1 LKKRTIDT
9 VDTTHL
15 SISSQFLLAL
25 GGIFLVGLL
34 LSTIAQRTFLPRA
47 TLLLLFGAAIGEDL
61 LNLVPKL
68 LVDRFGLIAE
78 VTLLMVGF
86 LLGGKLTRTSLRGHT
101 RISFSISICAAL
113 LPALAV
119 CLGMIA
125 MGVATEI
132 AILLGC
138 FAAATA
144 PTAILDV
151 VQESGIKNRFSQLLL
166 LIVVLDDV
174 WALVLFGI
182 GMAVV
187 TSLNGVAGEAGFI
200 GLVVWELGGAVVLG
214 LAIGVPAAYLT
225 GRIKEGKPMLSEAL
239 GIVFLCGGVALWLNV
254 SFLIA
259 AIVMGAVIANLA
271 RHHDYPFHAIEGIQS
286 LFVIIFFV
294 LAGASLELGS
304 LAAIGVIGG
313 VYILCRALGKYV
325 GAWIGGYLSKSGQDN
340 QLWMGVALL
349 PQAGVAIGMALVAS
363 NQFPEYRQIMLPIVI
378 ASTVVFEII
387 GPVFTRLAIQRSSK
401 NSP

>member
-1 LKKRTIDT
+1 LKKQAIDS
-9 VDTTHL
+9 VDTTQL

-34 LSTIAQRTFLPRA
+34 LSTVAHRTFLPRA
-47 TLLLLFGAAIGEDL
+47 TLLLLFGAVIGEDL
-61 LNLVPKL
+61 LNLVPRL

-78 VTLLMVGF
+78 ITLLMVGF
-86 LLGGKLTRTSLRGHT
+86 LLGGKLTKSSLRGHT
-101 RISFSISICAAL
+101 GTSFSISICAAI
-113 LPALAV
+113 LPALVV

-144 PTAILDV
+144 PAAILDV
-151 VQESGIKNRFSQLLL
+151 VQESKIKNRFSKLLL

-174 WALVLFGI
+174 WALLLFGV
-182 GMAVV
+182 GMAIV
-187 TSLNGVAGEAGFI
+187 TSLNGIAGEAGFI
-200 GLVVWELGGAVVLG
+200 GLVAWELGGAVLLG
-214 LAIGVPAAYLT
+214 IVIGLPAAYMT
-225 GRIKEGKPMLSEAL
+225 GRIKKGKPMLSEAL
-239 GIVFLCGGVALWLNV
+239 GIVFLCGGIALWMNV
-254 SFLIA
+254 SFLIS

-271 RHHDYPFHAIEGIQS
+271 RHHTRPFHAIEGIES
-286 LFVIIFFV
+286 LFMIIFFV
-294 LAGASLELGS
+294 LAGASLEIGA
-304 LAAIGVIGG
+304 LATIGVTGG
-313 VYILCRALGKYV
+313 IYILCRALGKYL

-363 NQFPEYRQIMLPIVI
+363 SRFPEYRQIMLPIVI

-387 GPVFTRLAIQRSSK
+387 GPVFTRLAIKQSNQK
-401 NSP
+401 

>member
-1 LKKRTIDT
+1 LKKRTTDT

-61 LNLVPKL
+61 LNLIPML

-78 VTLLMVGF
+78 ITLLMVGF
-86 LLGGKLTRTSLRGHT
+86 LLGGKLTKSSLRGHT
-101 RISFSISICAAL
+101 GMSFSISICAAL

-132 AILLGC
+132 AVLLGC

-151 VQESGIKNRFSQLLL
+151 VQESGVKNRFSELLL
-166 LIVVLDDV
+166 LIVVLDDI

-200 GLVVWELGGAVVLG
+200 GLVAWELGGAVVLG
-214 LAIGVPAAYLT
+214 IAIGVPAAYLT
-225 GRIKEGKPMLSEAL
+225 GRIKKGKPMLSEAL

-254 SFLIA
+254 SFLISA
-259 AIVMGAVIANLA
+259 
-271 RHHDYPFHAIEGIQS
+271 HHSYPFHAIEGIQS

-294 LAGASLELGS
+294 LAGASLELGA
-304 LAAIGVIGG
+304 LTAIGVIGG
-313 VYILCRALGKYV
+313 VYILCRALGKYL
-325 GAWIGGYLSKSGQDN
+325 GAWIGGFISKSGQAN

-378 ASTVVFEII
+378 ASTVVFEVI

>member
-1 LKKRTIDT
+1 METMQLN
-9 VDTTHL
+9 V
-15 SISSQFLLAL
+15 SSQLLLAL

-34 LSTIAQRTFLPRA
+34 LSTVAQRTFLPRA
-47 TLLLLFGAAIGEDL
+47 TLLLLFGALIGEDI

-68 LVDRFGLIAE
+68 LVDRFGIIAE

-101 RISFSISICAAL
+101 GISFSISICAAL
-113 LPALAV
+113 LPALVV
-119 CLGMIA
+119 CLGMIT
-125 MGVATEI
+125 MGVALEI
-132 AILLGC
+132 AVLLGC

-144 PTAILDV
+144 PAAILDV
-151 VQESGIKNRFSQLLL
+151 VQESGIKNRFSELLL

-174 WALVLFGI
+174 WALLLFGV

-187 TSLNGVAGEAGFI
+187 TSLNGIAGESSFI
-200 GLVVWELGGAVVLG
+200 GLVVWELGGAIVLG
-214 LAIGVPAAYLT
+214 LAIGLPAAYLT
-225 GRIKEGKPMLSEAL
+225 GRIKAGKPTLIEAL
-239 GIVFLCGGVALWLNV
+239 GIVFLCGGIALWLNV

-259 AIVMGAVIANLA
+259 AIIMGAVIANLA
-271 RHHDYPFHAIEGIQS
+271 RHHEYPFHAIENAES
-286 LFVIIFFV
+286 PFRIIFFV
-294 LAGASLELGS
+294 LAGASLDLDA
-304 LAAIGVIGG
+304 LAAVGVIGG
-313 VYILCRALGKYV
+313 VYILCRALGKYL
-325 GAWIGGYLSKSGQDN
+325 GAWTGGYLSRSGQDY

-387 GPVFTRLAIQRSSK
+387 GPVFTGLAIKQSNRQ
-401 NSP
+401 

>member
-1 LKKRTIDT
+1 M
-9 VDTTHL
+9 DTTQL

-34 LSTIAQRTFLPRA
+34 LSTVAHRTFLPRA
-47 TLLLLFGAAIGEDL
+47 TLLLLFGAVIGEDL
-61 LNLVPKL
+61 LNLVPRL

-78 VTLLMVGF
+78 ITLLMVGF
-86 LLGGKLTRTSLRGHT
+86 LLGGKLTKSSLRGHT
-101 RISFSISICAAL
+101 GTSFSISICAAI
-113 LPALAV
+113 LPALLV

-132 AILLGC
+132 ALLLGC

-144 PTAILDV
+144 PAAILDV
-151 VQESGIKNRFSQLLL
+151 VQESKIKNRFSKLLL

-174 WALVLFGI
+174 WALLLFGV
-182 GMAVV
+182 GMAIV
-187 TSLNGVAGEAGFI
+187 TSLNGIAGEAGFI
-200 GLVVWELGGAVVLG
+200 GLVAWELGGAVLLG
-214 LAIGVPAAYLT
+214 IVIGLPAAYMT
-225 GRIKEGKPMLSEAL
+225 GRIKKGKPMLSEAL
-239 GIVFLCGGVALWLNV
+239 GIVFLCGGIALWMNV
-254 SFLIA
+254 SFLIS

-271 RHHDYPFHAIEGIQS
+271 RHHTRPFHAIEGIES
-286 LFVIIFFV
+286 LFMIIFFV
-294 LAGASLELGS
+294 LAGASLEIGA
-304 LAAIGVIGG
+304 LATIGVTGG
-313 VYILCRALGKYV
+313 IYILCRALGKYL

-363 NQFPEYRQIMLPIVI
+363 SRFPEYRQIMLPIVI

-387 GPVFTRLAIQRSSK
+387 GPVFTRLAIKQSNQK
-401 NSP
+401 